1 MSGCR
6 LEAREISK
14 SFGGVKAVD
23 NVSFTAEAGSITGI
37 VGPNGAGKTTLFN
50 LLTGVYA
57 ADHGQLVVGA
67 AAVPKSAWQPH
78 KVAGLG
84 VARTFQSARVFPNL
98 NVFDNVLVGA
108 EAVISRGDDPPY
120 PPAARPMAQTA
131 NYIGRAGRG
140 IRPKKRKSTQLAAE
154 VTALL
159 TALDLSE
166 RVRDA
171 AGTLPAGSQKV
182 VELARVLLARPRVL
196 LLDEPA
202 SGLSETETARLADIL
217 VAVRGLGITVVIVDH
232 NLRLVMGICDQVV
245 VMDAGKVIAA
255 GDPAGI
261 QADPAVRAAYLGAS
275 G

>member
-14 SFGGVKAVD
+14 SFGGVAAVD
-23 NVSFTAEAGSITGI
+23 NVSFTAEAGAITGI

-57 ADHGQLVVGA
+57 ADHGQLIIDDTTVGR
-67 AAVPKSAWQPH
+67 SGWQPH
-78 KVAGLG
+78 KIARLG

-108 EAVISRGDDPPY
+108 EAAVGSRPGKRQSS
-120 PPAARPMAQTA
+120 AA
-131 NYIGRAGRG
+131 
-140 IRPKKRKSTQLAAE
+140 LAAE

-166 RVRDA
+166 RSRVA
-171 AGTLPAGSQKV
+171 ASTLPAGSQKV
-182 VELARVLLARPRVL
+182 VELARVLLGRPKVL

-202 SGLSETETARLADIL
+202 SGLSEAETARLADIL
-217 VAVRGLGITVVIVDH
+217 VAVRSLGITVIIVDH

-245 VMDAGKVIAA
+245 VMDAGRVIAS
-255 GDPAGI
+255 GDPTAV
-261 QADPAVRAAYLGAS
+261 QADPAVRAAYLGAAE
-275 G
+275 

>member
-6 LEAREISK
+6 LEARAISK
-14 SFGGVKAVD
+14 SFGGVIAVD

-57 ADHGQLVVGA
+57 ADHGQLIIDDTTVGR
-67 AAVPKSAWQPH
+67 SGWQPH
-78 KVAGLG
+78 KIARLG

-108 EAVISRGDDPPY
+108 QAGL
-120 PPAARPMAQTA
+120 
-131 NYIGRAGRG
+131 GRSKQKHRSSA
-140 IRPKKRKSTQLAAE
+140 QLATE

-159 TALDLSE
+159 SALDLSE
-166 RVRDA
+166 RSRVA
-171 AGTLPAGSQKV
+171 ASTLPAGSQKV
-182 VELARVLLARPRVL
+182 VELARVLLGRPKVL

-202 SGLSETETARLADIL
+202 SGLSEAETTRLADLL
-217 VAVRGLGITVVIVDH
+217 VAVRSLGITVIIVDH

-245 VMDAGKVIAA
+245 VMDAGRVIAS
-255 GDPAGI
+255 GDPAAV
-261 QADPAVRAAYLGAS
+261 QADPAVRAAYLGAAE
-275 G
+275 

>member
-1 MSGCR
+1 VSGCR

-14 SFGGVKAVD
+14 SFGGVAAVD
-23 NVSFTAEAGSITGI
+23 NVSFAAEAGAITGI

-57 ADHGQLVVGA
+57 ADQGQLIIDGTTVSRSG
-67 AAVPKSAWQPH
+67 WQPH
-78 KVAGLG
+78 KIARLG

-108 EAVISRGDDPPY
+108 EA
-120 PPAARPMAQTA
+120 AL
-131 NYIGRAGRG
+131 GRG
-140 IRPKKRKSTQLAAE
+140 GQGGWGAGAPHAGSRRSTTGERRRSSAELADE

-166 RVRDA
+166 RSRVA
-171 AGTLPAGSQKV
+171 ASTLPAGSQKV
-182 VELARVLLARPRVL
+182 VELARVLLGRPKVL

-202 SGLSETETARLADIL
+202 SGLSEAETARLADIL
-217 VAVRGLGITVVIVDH
+217 VAVRFLGITVIIVDH

-245 VMDAGKVIAA
+245 VMDAGRVIAD
-255 GDPAGI
+255 GDPAAV
-261 QADPAVRAAYLGAS
+261 QADPAVRAAYLGAAE
-275 G
+275 

>member
-6 LEAREISK
+6 LEARELTK
-14 SFGGVKAVD
+14 SFGGVIAVD

-50 LLTGVYA
+50 LLTGIYA
-57 ADHGQLVVGA
+57 ADHGQLVVGDA
-67 AAVPKSAWQPH
+67 TVARSGWQPH
-78 KVAGLG
+78 RIARLG

-108 EAVISRGDDPPY
+108 EAAYGGGSKGTR
-120 PPAARPMAQTA
+120 R
-131 NYIGRAGRG
+131 R
-140 IRPKKRKSTQLAAE
+140 SAAE
-154 VTALL
+154 LADEVSALL

-166 RVRDA
+166 RSRA
-171 AGTLPAGSQKV
+171 PASTLPAGSQKV
-182 VELARVLLARPRVL
+182 VELARVLLARPKVL

-217 VAVRGLGITVVIVDH
+217 VAVRSLGITVIIVDH

-245 VMDAGKVIAA
+245 VMDAGAVIAS
-255 GDPAGI
+255 GDPAAV
-261 QADPAVRAAYLGAS
+261 QADPAVRAAYLGAVE
-275 G
+275 

>member
-14 SFGGVKAVD
+14 SFGGVAAVD
-23 NVSFTAEAGSITGI
+23 DVSFAAEAGAITGI
-37 VGPNGAGKTTLFN
+37 VGPNGAGKTTLLN

-57 ADHGQLVVGA
+57 ADRGQLIIDDATVARSG
-67 AAVPKSAWQPH
+67 WQPH
-78 KVAGLG
+78 KIARLG

-108 EAVISRGDDPPY
+108 EA
-120 PPAARPMAQTA
+120 AAS
-131 NYIGRAGRG
+131 
-140 IRPKKRKSTQLAAE
+140 KRRSSSAERAAE

-166 RVRDA
+166 RSRVA
-171 AGTLPAGSQKV
+171 ASTLPAGSQKV
-182 VELARVLLARPRVL
+182 VELARVLLGRPRVL

-202 SGLSETETARLADIL
+202 SGLSEAETARLADIL
-217 VAVRGLGITVVIVDH
+217 VAVRSLGITVIIVDH

-245 VMDAGKVIAA
+245 VMDAGRVIAS
-255 GDPAGI
+255 GDPAAV
-261 QADPAVRAAYLGAS
+261 QADPAVRAAYLGAAE
-275 G
+275 

>member
-1 MSGCR
+1 VSGCR

-14 SFGGVKAVD
+14 SFGGVAAVD
-23 NVSFTAEAGSITGI
+23 NVSFTAEAGAITGI

-57 ADHGQLVVGA
+57 ADHGQLVIDDTTVSRSG
-67 AAVPKSAWQPH
+67 WQPH
-78 KVAGLG
+78 KIARLG

-108 EAVISRGDDPPY
+108 EAALGFRTGTRQSS
-120 PPAARPMAQTA
+120 AE
-131 NYIGRAGRG
+131 
-140 IRPKKRKSTQLAAE
+140 LAAE

-166 RVRDA
+166 RSRVA
-171 AGTLPAGSQKV
+171 ASTLPAGSQKV
-182 VELARVLLARPRVL
+182 VELARVLLGRPKVL

-217 VAVRGLGITVVIVDH
+217 VAVRSLGITVIIVDH

-245 VMDAGKVIAA
+245 VMDAGRVIAS
-255 GDPAGI
+255 GDPAAV
-261 QADPAVRAAYLGAS
+261 QADPAVRAAYLGAPE
-275 G
+275 